1 MAVYADLPR
10 SQRLPP
16 HYETSPQTMAMASA
30 FCDAALELRAAQAD
44 WIDQLTIATATW
56 GLELWERFCGI
67 ETDPS
72 LSQEERRSAIVSKLC
87 GAGTCNADMISRIA
101 KALTGCD
108 AVVIEQHSTYQFSLQ
123 FIGDEPGLA
132 QFDLDA
138 IRAAVEE
145 VKPAHLEFIILG
157 ITWADFDLVNMTWY
171 DLHQMRATWFDIHNK
186 VMIQPRDAEG

>member
-1 MAVYADLPR
+1 MTYEDLPR
-10 SQRLPP
+10 AQRAPEHLEADSKTRAIIAVLTDP
-16 HYETSPQTMAMASA
+16 ML
-30 FCDAALELRAAQAD
+30 AARAAVLDTADQAH
-44 WIDQLTIATATW
+44 IQTATW
-56 GLELWERFCGI
+56 GLGLWEELVDITPAAGA
-67 ETDPS
+67 TN
-72 LSQEERRSAIVSKLC
+72 EERRPAITPKLL
-87 GAGTCNADMISRIA
+87 GSGTCNAGMVSDIA
-101 KALTGCD
+101 RALTGCD

-186 VMIQPRDAEG
+186 VMIQPRDAEE

>member
-1 MAVYADLPR
+1 MTYEDLPR
-10 SQRLPP
+10 AQRAPEHLEADSKTRAIIAVLTDP
-16 HYETSPQTMAMASA
+16 ML
-30 FCDAALELRAAQAD
+30 AARAAVLDTADQAH
-44 WIDQLTIATATW
+44 IQTATW
-56 GLELWERFCGI
+56 GLGLWEELVDITPAAGA
-67 ETDPS
+67 TN
-72 LSQEERRSAIVSKLC
+72 EERRSAITSKLL
-87 GAGTCNADMISRIA
+87 GSGTCNAGMVSDIA
-101 KALTGCD
+101 RALTGCD

-186 VMIQPRDAEG
+186 VMIQPRDAEE

>member
-1 MAVYADLPR
+1 MTYEDLPR
-10 SQRLPP
+10 AQRAPEHLEADSKPRAIIAVLTDP
-16 HYETSPQTMAMASA
+16 ML
-30 FCDAALELRAAQAD
+30 AARAAVLDTADQAH
-44 WIDQLTIATATW
+44 IQTATW
-56 GLELWERFCGI
+56 GLGLWEELVDITPAAGA
-67 ETDPS
+67 TN
-72 LSQEERRSAIVSKLC
+72 EERRSAITSKLL
-87 GAGTCNADMISRIA
+87 GSGTCNAGMVSDIA
-101 KALTGCD
+101 RALTGCD

-186 VMIQPRDAEG
+186 VMIQPRDEEG

>member
-1 MAVYADLPR
+1 MTYEDLPR
-10 SQRLPP
+10 AQRAPEHLEADSKTRAIIAVLTDP
-16 HYETSPQTMAMASA
+16 ML
-30 FCDAALELRAAQAD
+30 AARAAVLDTADQAH
-44 WIDQLTIATATW
+44 IQTATW
-56 GLELWERFCGI
+56 GLGLWEELVDITPAAGA
-67 ETDPS
+67 TN
-72 LSQEERRSAIVSKLC
+72 EERRSAITSKLL
-87 GAGTCNADMISRIA
+87 GSGTCNAGMVSDIA
-101 KALTGCD
+101 RALTGCD

-186 VMIQPRDAEG
+186 VMIQPRDEEG

>member
-1 MAVYADLPR
+1 MTYEDLPR
-10 SQRLPP
+10 AQRAPEHLEADSKTRAIIAVLTDP
-16 HYETSPQTMAMASA
+16 ML
-30 FCDAALELRAAQAD
+30 AARAAVLDTADQAH
-44 WIDQLTIATATW
+44 IQTATW
-56 GLELWERFCGI
+56 GLGLWEELVDITPAAGA
-67 ETDPS
+67 TN
-72 LSQEERRSAIVSKLC
+72 EERRSAITSKLL
-87 GAGTCNADMISRIA
+87 GSGTCNAGMVRDIA
-101 KALTGCD
+101 RALTGCD

-145 VKPAHLEFIILG
+145 AKAAHLEFIILG

-186 VMIQPRDAEG
+186 VMIQPRDAEE